1 MVPASVDYILL
12 DEVGLGR
19 SVLKDR
25 KIPKIATPRPLAA
38 FMLYRLLKGSARL
51 SRLPFLASERPL
63 CAGGFIA
70 LGTIHM

>member
-38 FMLYRLLKGSARL
+38 FMLYRLLKGSAL
-51 SRLPFLASERPL
+51 SRLPFLASASDLFVRVVL
-63 CAGGFIA
+63 
-70 LGTIHM
+70 